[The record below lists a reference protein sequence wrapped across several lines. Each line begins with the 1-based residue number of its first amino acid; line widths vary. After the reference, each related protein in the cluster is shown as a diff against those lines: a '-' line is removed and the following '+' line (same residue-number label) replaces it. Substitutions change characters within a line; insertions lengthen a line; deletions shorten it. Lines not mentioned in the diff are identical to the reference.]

1 MSGPFGS
8 SQWMYNSGGDFYP
21 YQITRNA
28 RFEDGNSSYL
38 NRTPSSAGNTKTWT
52 TSVWVKRGNIGVQTN
67 IFNPYTGGDGSNES
81 QFHFKSDDTLR
92 FYDSGGLR
100 GNAGTSAKFRDVGA
114 WYHIVLRVDTTQ
126 ATASNRI
133 RIYVNGE
140 NMALV
145 NQGYGSTY
153 PSQNAV
159 LGWNGTS
166 NHYIGTYRASNHYF
180 DGYMAEFHHVDGQS
194 LAPTEFGETKS
205 GIWIPKE
212 YTGTYGTNGF
222 YLHFGSDLGYDQSGN
237 GNNFSVSSM
246 DLTHDFN
253 GDDTPTN
260 NFPVVNNLQ
269 GRSGTSFSEGNLL
282 RYSDPSG
289 YDHGG
294 STMALP
300 KSGKW
305 YVEWMPHSQRSNDP
319 PVHVAGIG
327 PTNQSITTYTGGA
340 TNSYGWAMVTGSATV
355 YKYSN
360 GSYGG
365 TYAGGAGNMTLKSTI
380 FQLAVDMDSGK
391 IWFGINN
398 VWKNLSG
405 TAANP
410 SNGTNPAYTL
420 TAAQMAKNH
429 FEFKAGR
436 LTNDSGRWTRMAWN
450 FGQDSTFAGNKTAGG
465 NSDANG
471 IGDFQYEPPTDFLAL
486 CSANLPELDID
497 PANNDAPE
505 DYFNT
510 VTYSGNSTA
519 RDITSVGFQSDFTW
533 IKCRNVARY
542 HDLVDAV
549 RGDYKLLRSNRT
561 DQETTANQTIDL
573 GNANGFSLGT
583 DSGSDGVNKTG
594 ENYVAWNWLAG
605 NGTSSNTDGSIT
617 STISHNSKAGFSI
630 IGYTGTGSNTSV
642 GHGLGAKPDLM
653 IFKNRNSTNN
663 WLVYHKDM
671 HANPEQKRLFLNTNG
686 ALTDSSTPYNDTAP
700 TSSVI
705 NLGTS
710 GYTNGNGNGMICYA
724 FVEKEGYSKFG
735 SYTGNGSSDGA
746 FIYTGFRPAFIILKR
761 TDSSANWIMLDNRRI
776 GYNVENYDL
785 SPDQTLTDEDNNRL
799 DIVSNGFKFRST
811 YGTGNTNGGTYVYI
825 AFAEQPFK
833 YANAR

>member
-8 SQWMYNSGGDFYP
+8 SQWMYSSGAAFYSHEID
-21 YQITRNA
+21 QSL
-28 RFEDGNSSYL
+28 RFEDGDSPYL
-38 NRTPSSAGNTKTWT
+38 QRTPSSAGNRKTWT
-52 TSVWVKRGNIGVQTN
+52 WSGWVKRGNLGLQGIFEANHSKDNQTALLFENSHQLLFTDRPNDNRN
-67 IFNPYTGGDGSNES
+67 ID
-81 QFHFKSDDTLR
+81 LR
-92 FYDSGGLR
+92 T
-100 GNAGTSAKFRDVGA
+100 NALFRDVSA
-114 WYHIVLRVDTTQ
+114 WYHIVVRVDTTQ
-126 ATASNRI
+126 ATASNRV
-133 RIYVNGE
+133 RLYVNGE
-140 NMALV
+140 QITSFAT
-145 NQGYGSTY
+145 SSY
-153 PSQNAV
+153 PSQNYNVAFWNNTNSHR
-159 LGWNGTS
+159 LGYQQGNS
-166 NHYIGTYRASNHYF
+166 ANYF
-180 DGYMAEFHHVDGQS
+180 DGYMAEVNFVDGQS
-194 LAPTEFGETKS
+194 LAPTSFGETKS

-212 YTGTYGTNGF
+212 YTGSYGTNGF
-222 YLHFGSDLGYDQSGN
+222 HLDFANSSSLGNDVSGN
-237 GNNFSVSSM
+237 NNDFTSSGLASS
-246 DLTHDFN
+246 DQVL
-253 GDDTPTN
+253 DTPTN

-360 GSYGG
+360 GSFGG

-724 FVEKEGYSKFG
+724 FIEKEGYSKFG